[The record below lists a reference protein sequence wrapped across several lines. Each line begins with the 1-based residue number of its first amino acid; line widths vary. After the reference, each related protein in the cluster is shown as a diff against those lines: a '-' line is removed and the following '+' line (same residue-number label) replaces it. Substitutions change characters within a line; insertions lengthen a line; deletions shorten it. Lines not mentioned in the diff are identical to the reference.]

1 MRMKLLAELKRRNVI
16 RMAGLYLVAA
26 WLVVQVAGTLLPM
39 FDAPAWIARSVVIL
53 LIIGFV
59 PALMISWIF
68 ELTPEGLRRES
79 DLIEDRR
86 ATPAGPHQLRRA
98 SDLQPERKV
107 LDRLI
112 IVILSLALAF
122 FAIERWM
129 LASPTAPT
137 ARPSVATKGSEDRQS
152 DLVAVLPFRNR
163 SKLVEDAYFA
173 EGVHDDLLTQLS
185 KVAGFKVISRTSMMR
200 YLDSKLS
207 IPEIARELGAAVV
220 LEGAVQRAGDQ
231 VRITVQLI
239 DGVSDVHLWAETYDR
254 ALSTSTMFSI
264 QEDIARAVAEAM
276 QVVLSPAEA
285 SALRDGPTSN
295 IQAYDAFLQGKLL
308 AALDRA
314 TPQRFNAALA
324 HFDRAI
330 TLDPRFVDAHAR
342 KARTLL
348 ASYWFAY
355 GDASQREAARLSV
368 ERAQTLAP
376 DAIETLM
383 AEAYLHYWGELDY
396 AQAEATLQRV
406 LERAP
411 DYAEAWYARALVAR
425 RDGRFDD
432 SINALKRSLAN
443 DPANSDTLLELRNT
457 LATVGRRR
465 ESVALEPRLTALGL
479 DVASHSAEVAF
490 NAAKVE
496 AAWAALDGPNEF
508 YATLPFR
515 IALASGNAEWIAAAL
530 SEKYWP
536 QRLREF
542 PDYPEVYSLAQAEA
556 ALVLGQ
562 TKKARQELQAIQ
574 QRLAAREEPYPGRW
588 SSSGNYFYFP
598 CDLPGMLGDLE
609 GVRAAERDYRENTP
623 RDVWSEGGVRVSLA
637 IAFARAGDSDAALD
651 HLEAVTALFGPV
663 TFTGLEIS
671 PGLASLRQHPRYL
684 ALAEQHRAWQA
695 RESVPAVR

>member
-1 MRMKLLAELKRRNVI
+1 MKLFAELKRRNVI

-39 FDAPAWIARSVVIL
+39 FHAPPWIARSVVIL
-53 LIIGFV
+53 LVVGFL
-59 PALMISWIF
+59 PALVISWIF
-68 ELTPEGLRRES
+68 ELTPEGLKRES
-79 DLIEDRR
+79 DLIEERR
-86 ATPAGPHQLRRA
+86 AAPGMRRF
-98 SDLQPERKV
+98 SDRNPDQRPPQNDNKL
-107 LDRLI
+107 LDRWI
-112 IVILSLALAF
+112 IVILSTALAF
-122 FAIERWM
+122 FAIER
-129 LASPTAPT
+129 LLRAPTAAPT
-137 ARPSVATKGSEDRQS
+137 ARPPVTLAGPAVHAG

-185 KVAGFKVISRTSMMR
+185 KVSGFKVISRTSMMR
-200 YLDSKLS
+200 YLDSKQS

-220 LEGAVQRAGDQ
+220 LEGAVQRAGDR

-239 DGVSDVHLWAETYDR
+239 DGSSDVHLWAETYDR
-254 ALSTSTMFSI
+254 ALTTSTMFSI
-264 QEDIARAVAEAM
+264 QADIARVVADAM
-276 QVVLSPAEA
+276 KVVLSPAETT
-285 SALRDGPTSN
+285 ALRTGPTSN

-314 TPQRFNAALA
+314 TPERFSSALA
-324 HFDRAI
+324 HFERAI
-330 TLDPRFVDAHAR
+330 ALDPKFAEAHAR
-342 KARTLL
+342 KARIQL

-355 GDASQREAARLSV
+355 ADATQREAARVSV
-368 ERAQTLAP
+368 ARARELA
-376 DAIETLM
+376 DAIETKM
-383 AEAYLHYWGELDY
+383 AEAYFHYWGELDY
-396 AQAEATLQRV
+396 ARAEATLQQI

-465 ESVALEPRLTALGL
+465 ESVALEPRLKKLGL
-479 DVASHSAEVAF
+479 EVASHGAEDAF
-490 NAAKVE
+490 NAGKVD
-496 AAWAALDGPNEF
+496 AAWTALDGPNDF

-515 IALASGNAEWIAAAL
+515 IALASGKADRIAEAL

-542 PDYPEVYSLAQAEA
+542 PDYPEVHALATAEA
-556 ALVLGQ
+556 QLVLGQ
-562 TKKARQELQAIQ
+562 TAQARASLLAIQKRLQA
-574 QRLAAREEPYPGRW
+574 REVPYPGRW
-588 SSSGNYFYFP
+588 SSSGSYFYYP
-598 CDLPGMLGDLE
+598 CDLPGMLADLE

-623 RDVWSEGGVRVSLA
+623 RDVWAEGGVRASLA
-637 IAFARAGDSDAALD
+637 VAYARAGDQEAALD
-651 HLEAVTALFGPV
+651 HLEALTRMFGPV
-663 TFTGLEIS
+663 TFTSIGIS
-671 PGLASLRQHPRYL
+671 PGLASLHQHPRFL
-684 ALAEQHRAWQA
+684 ALAEGHKTWQA